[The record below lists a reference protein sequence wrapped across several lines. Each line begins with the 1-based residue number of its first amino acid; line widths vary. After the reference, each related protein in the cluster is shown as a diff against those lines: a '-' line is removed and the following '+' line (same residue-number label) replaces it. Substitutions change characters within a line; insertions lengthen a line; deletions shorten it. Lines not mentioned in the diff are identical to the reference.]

1 MTRRRVVTGHDEQG
15 KSVFIRDEQ
24 VEPVT
29 VALLPGSEFLK
40 VPQGDTTPILPTD
53 GTEEHSGTFFPPAG
67 GFSFGFVTMPPDTTE
82 GAPADIDLVAALDE
96 MQDKLAGL
104 MELFEP
110 GHPGTHTSATIDCG
124 MVLAGTPVLELDDG
138 ATRQL
143 APGDT
148 YVQSGTRHRRT
159 NPGDV
164 PVVLIAACIGAV
176 DTGQP

>member
-40 VPQGDTTPILPTD
+40 VWQGDTTPILPTD
-53 GTEEHSGTFFPPAG
+53 G
-67 GFSFGFVTMPPDTTE
+67 TE

-104 MELFEP
+104 MALFEP